1 MQNKI
6 KLFGL
11 LFGIFTL
18 CVMPVMSYA
27 AGDDDFEELV
37 EEDSFDYL
45 TDDAAN
51 DLSAMSVAN
60 YDVDGSVFQ
69 KITDLEQQKVLMELE
84 KERAQLDLDLDR
96 LAAEKIKL
104 QMEDKLSKKFYKI
117 GDVAE
122 ILDIPTSTLR
132 FWEKEFTIIK
142 PKRNA
147 KNVRV
152 YTVKDIESIK
162 MIYYLVRE
170 KGLKLD
176 AAQAMI
182 KRNRDG
188 ISKQFEVV
196 ERLKKMREQLLQLD
210 GALSSIEAYK

>member
-1 MQNKI
+1 M
-6 KLFGL
+6 
-11 LFGIFTL
+11 
-18 CVMPVMSYA
+18 
-27 AGDDDFEELV
+27 
-37 EEDSFDYL
+37 
-45 TDDAAN
+45 
-51 DLSAMSVAN
+51 
-60 YDVDGSVFQ
+60 
-69 KITDLEQQKVLMELE
+69 
-84 KERAQLDLDLDR
+84 
-96 LAAEKIKL
+96 
-104 QMEDKLSKKFYKI
+104 
-117 GDVAE
+117 
-122 ILDIPTSTLR
+122 R

-162 MIYYLVRE
+162 MIYYLVKE

>member
-1 MQNKI
+1 
-6 KLFGL
+6 
-11 LFGIFTL
+11 
-18 CVMPVMSYA
+18 
-27 AGDDDFEELV
+27 
-37 EEDSFDYL
+37 
-45 TDDAAN
+45 
-51 DLSAMSVAN
+51 
-60 YDVDGSVFQ
+60 
-69 KITDLEQQKVLMELE
+69 
-84 KERAQLDLDLDR
+84 
-96 LAAEKIKL
+96 
-104 QMEDKLSKKFYKI
+104 MEDNLSKKFYKI

-162 MIYYLVRE
+162 MIYYLVKE
-170 KGLKLD
+170 KGLKLY